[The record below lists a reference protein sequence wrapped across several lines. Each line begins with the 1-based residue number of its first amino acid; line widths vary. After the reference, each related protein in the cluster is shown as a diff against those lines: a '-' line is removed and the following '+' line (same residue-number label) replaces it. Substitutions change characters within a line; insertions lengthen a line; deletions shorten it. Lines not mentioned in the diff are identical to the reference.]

1 MKKYEAVIILNPNL
15 STKVDVFKK
24 DFEKLLSDN
33 SFKIIKTEDVGR
45 RQLAYSITNHNK
57 GHYILFNLEGDPSKL
72 LELETKI
79 KYNESIIRHLF
90 LVVKEH
96 NGEDSSLFIES
107 KNKKPEPV
115 EEVAK
120 KEEKA
125 AVQEEVVETKKEEPS
140 LETEEGKNSMSKYEL
155 PSKFDHKDT
164 DVLKQFI
171 TETGKIIPAR
181 VTGISASNQRKVTK
195 SIKIARFLA
204 LLPYTDM
211 HQ

>member
-15 STKVDVFKK
+15 SKKVDVFKK
-24 DFEKLLSDN
+24 DFDKLLSDN
-33 SFKIIKTEDVGR
+33 SFKIIKTEDFGR

-140 LETEEGKNSMSKYEL
+140 LETEEGEK
-155 PSKFDHKDT
+155 
-164 DVLKQFI
+164 
-171 TETGKIIPAR
+171 
-181 VTGISASNQRKVTK
+181 
-195 SIKIARFLA
+195 
-204 LLPYTDM
+204 
-211 HQ
+211 

>member
-125 AVQEEVVETKKEEPS
+125 AVQEAVVETKKEES
-140 LETEEGKNSMSKYEL
+140 SKETEEGEK
-155 PSKFDHKDT
+155 
-164 DVLKQFI
+164 
-171 TETGKIIPAR
+171 
-181 VTGISASNQRKVTK
+181 
-195 SIKIARFLA
+195 
-204 LLPYTDM
+204 
-211 HQ
+211 

>member
-1 MKKYEAVIILNPNL
+1 MKKYEVVIILNPNL

-115 EEVAK
+115 EEVVK

-125 AVQEEVVETKKEEPS
+125 AVQEAVVETKKEES
-140 LETEEGKNSMSKYEL
+140 SKETEEGEK
-155 PSKFDHKDT
+155 
-164 DVLKQFI
+164 
-171 TETGKIIPAR
+171 
-181 VTGISASNQRKVTK
+181 
-195 SIKIARFLA
+195 
-204 LLPYTDM
+204 
-211 HQ
+211 